1 VEEWEEPLHPGPLA
15 HLYPTFPHRA
25 TLIAHFLPQ
34 TSTPA
39 RVRGRNTFESRRFG
53 CGETWALARR
63 WAQARVRIGAL
74 QAILRSRRGS
84 VRYMCLPWGAV
95 GRPSKGLRATSTW
108 PLRCV
113 VMTTGRSLALALICA
128 LTSAIAIGCGSS
140 SSGSGGADDPA
151 SLVPATA
158 PVYAEAALRPNGK
171 VGADLDAALKKIL
184 RTDDPGAKIQKALDD
199 SGRTDGVTYKDDIEP
214 WLGDRA
220 GIAVTAI
227 HGSNADFVA
236 VINSKDD
243 GKASD
248 ALAKTKGDIVKR
260 SYKGV
265 VYRFDRKD
273 GTAAGVFDHSV
284 VVGTEPGFKSAVDAS
299 KGDSLADSNGLRG
312 VRSKVAQERVGLLY
326 LDVDGLLRAVSA
338 SAGSQPEVGAVLQSL
353 SAAVPKTI
361 GAALQAQAD
370 ALKIDGVSLGTPKS
384 GASGASGADMVA
396 GLPGDSWLALGFG
409 KSGQTLEG
417 VLDAIGKS
425 GGITGVGVNA
435 LLSQF
440 QQQTGLDLRK
450 DVLSWMGDAGVFVA
464 GKGLPDLGGG
474 LVVKTSDPAK
484 TKKVIAVLR
493 RLAGQQAGATIKTL
507 NAQGVDEGF
516 TLQPKNGPR
525 IDVALAGEKFIV
537 AVGAPGALKEAIAPS
552 QPLSSAPA
560 FTEAAGKLGDGL
572 RPSFYLDF
580 QQVVSLISG
589 FVGNEATFQKAKPY
603 LDTFG
608 AIVAGAK
615 DEGDGVTRARFVV
628 TLK

>member
-1 VEEWEEPLHPGPLA
+1 
-15 HLYPTFPHRA
+15 
-25 TLIAHFLPQ
+25 
-34 TSTPA
+34 
-39 RVRGRNTFESRRFG
+39 
-53 CGETWALARR
+53 
-63 WAQARVRIGAL
+63 
-74 QAILRSRRGS
+74 
-84 VRYMCLPWGAV
+84 
-95 GRPSKGLRATSTW
+95 
-108 PLRCV
+108 
-113 VMTTGRSLALALICA
+113 MTTARSLALALLCA
-128 LTSAIAIGCGSS
+128 LTSAIAVGCGSS

-158 PVYAEAALRPNGK
+158 PVYAEATLQPNGK

-199 SGRTDGVTYKDDIEP
+199 SGRTDGVNYKDDIEP

-243 GKASD
+243 GKASE

-265 VYRFDRKD
+265 DYRFDRKD
-273 GTAAGVFDHSV
+273 STAAGVFDHSV

-312 VRSKVAQERVGLLY
+312 VRSKVAQERIGLLY

-361 GAALQAQAD
+361 GAALQAQPD
-370 ALKIDGVSLGTPKS
+370 ALKIDGVSLGTPKT

-435 LLSQF
+435 LLGQF
-440 QQQTGLDLRK
+440 QQQTGLDLRR
-450 DVLSWMGDAGVFVA
+450 DVLSWMGDAGVFVGGSGSA
-464 GKGLPDLGGG
+464 DLRGG
-474 LVVKTSDPAK
+474 LVIKTSDAAK
-484 TKKVIAVLR
+484 TKRVIAVLR
-493 RLAGQQAGATIKTL
+493 RLAAQQGGASVSAL
-507 NAQGVDEGF
+507 RFQGVDEGF
-516 TLQPKNGPR
+516 TVRPDSGPR
-525 IDVALAGEKFIV
+525 VDVGLAGDKFIV
-537 AVGAPGALKEAIAPS
+537 SVGDFRAFKEAISPS
-552 QPLSSAPA
+552 PALGTAPA
-560 FTEAAGKLGDGL
+560 FTDAAGKLGDGL

>member
-1 VEEWEEPLHPGPLA
+1 V
-15 HLYPTFPHRA
+15 
-25 TLIAHFLPQ
+25 
-34 TSTPA
+34 
-39 RVRGRNTFESRRFG
+39 VRRGAPERRP
-53 CGETWALARR
+53 
-63 WAQARVRIGAL
+63 AQARVRIGAL
-74 QAILRSRRGS
+74 QAILRSGCGS
-84 VRYMCLPWGAV
+84 VRRVCVPWDGV
-95 GRPSKGLRATSTW
+95 GRPSKGLRATCIW
-108 PLRCV
+108 PVRCV
-113 VMTTGRSLALALICA
+113 VMKTARPLVLALLCALI
-128 LTSAIAIGCGSS
+128 SAIAVGCGSS
-140 SSGSGGADDPA
+140 SAGSGGADDPA

-158 PVYAEAALRPNGK
+158 PVYAEATLRPDGK

-184 RTDDPGAKIQKALDD
+184 RTDDPAGKIQKALDD
-199 SGRTDGVTYKDDIEP
+199 SGKTDGVTYKADVEP
-214 WLGDRA
+214 WLGARA

-243 GKASD
+243 GKAGD
-248 ALAKTKGDIVKR
+248 ALAKAKGDIVKR

-265 VYRFDRKD
+265 DYRFDRKD
-273 GTAAGVFDHSV
+273 STAAGVFDHSV

-312 VRSKVAQERVGLLY
+312 VRSKVASERIGLLY
-326 LDVDGLLRAVSA
+326 LDVEGLLRAVSQ

-361 GAALQAQAD
+361 GAALQAQPD

-384 GASGASGADMVA
+384 ASSGASGADMVA

-435 LLSQF
+435 LLGQF
-440 QQQTGLDLRK
+440 QQRTGLDLRK

-474 LVVKTSDPAK
+474 LVIKTSDPAK
-484 TKKVIAVLR
+484 TKRVIGVLR
-493 RLAGQQAGATIKTL
+493 RLAGQQAGAKVKPL
-507 NAQGVDEGF
+507 DAQGVDEGF
-516 TLQPKNGPR
+516 TVEQKDGPR
-525 IDVALAGEKFIV
+525 VDVALAGEKFIV
-537 AVGAPGALKEAIAPS
+537 AVGAAGALKEAISPS
-552 QPLSSAPA
+552 QPLSSSPA
-560 FTEAAGKLGDGL
+560 FTAAAAKLGDGL

-580 QQVVSLISG
+580 QQVASLIEG
-589 FVGNEATFQKAKPY
+589 FVGDQADFQKAKPY

>member
-1 VEEWEEPLHPGPLA
+1 VGRRGA
-15 HLYPTFPHRA
+15 
-25 TLIAHFLPQ
+25 
-34 TSTPA
+34 PA
-39 RVRGRNTFESRRFG
+39 PRF
-53 CGETWALARR
+53 
-63 WAQARVRIGAL
+63 AQARVRIAGL
-74 QAILRSRRGS
+74 HAILRSVSGS
-84 VRYMCLPWGAV
+84 VRRVCVPWGGV
-95 GRPSKGLRATSTW
+95 GRPSKGLRATWTW

-113 VMTTGRSLALALICA
+113 VMKTARSLVLALLCA
-128 LTSAIAIGCGSS
+128 LISAIAVGCGSS
-140 SSGSGGADDPA
+140 DSGSGGADDPA

-158 PVYAEAALRPNGK
+158 PVYAEATLRPDGK

-199 SGRTDGVTYKDDIEP
+199 SGRTDGVIFKDDIEP

-220 GIAVTAI
+220 GVAVTAI
-227 HGSNADFVA
+227 HGDDADFVA
-236 VINSKDD
+236 VIESKDD
-243 GKASD
+243 GKAND

-260 SYKGV
+260 SYNGV
-265 VYRFDRKD
+265 DYRFDRKEN
-273 GTAAGVFDHSV
+273 TAAGVFEHSV
-284 VVGTEPGFKSAVDAS
+284 VVGTEPGFKAAVDAS

-312 VRSKVAQERVGLLY
+312 VRSKVAEERIGLLY

-338 SAGSQPEVGAVLQSL
+338 NAGSQPEVGALVQSL

-361 GAALQAQAD
+361 GAALQAQPD
-370 ALKIDGVSLGTPKS
+370 ALKIDGVSLGTPKTS
-384 GASGASGADMVA
+384 SNGASGADMVA
-396 GLPGDSWLALGFG
+396 SLPSDSWLALGFG
-409 KSGQTLEG
+409 KSGQALEG
-417 VLDAIGKS
+417 VLDGIGKA

-474 LVVKTSDPAK
+474 LVIKTSDPAK
-484 TKKVIAVLR
+484 TKRVIDVLR
-493 RLAGQQAGATIKTL
+493 RLAGQQGGAKVRPLT
-507 NAQGVDEGF
+507 AQGVDEGF
-516 TLQPKNGPR
+516 TVQPQDGPR

-537 AVGAPGALKEAIAPS
+537 AVGAPGALKEAISPS
-552 QPLSSAPA
+552 QALSSAPA
-560 FTEAAGKLGDGL
+560 FTDAAGKLGDGL

-580 QQVVSLISG
+580 QQVVSLIEG
-589 FVGNEATFQKAKPY
+589 FVGNEPDFQKAKPY

-608 AIVAGAK
+608 AVVAGAK

>member
-1 VEEWEEPLHPGPLA
+1 
-15 HLYPTFPHRA
+15 
-25 TLIAHFLPQ
+25 
-34 TSTPA
+34 
-39 RVRGRNTFESRRFG
+39 
-53 CGETWALARR
+53 
-63 WAQARVRIGAL
+63 
-74 QAILRSRRGS
+74 
-84 VRYMCLPWGAV
+84 
-95 GRPSKGLRATSTW
+95 
-108 PLRCV
+108 
-113 VMTTGRSLALALICA
+113 MTTARSLALALLCA

-158 PVYAEAALRPNGK
+158 PVYAEATLRPNGK

-199 SGRTDGVTYKDDIEP
+199 SGRTDGVTYKADIEP

-243 GKASD
+243 GKAND

-265 VYRFDRKD
+265 DYRFDRKD
-273 GTAAGVFDHSV
+273 STAAGVFDHSV

-299 KGDSLADSNGLRG
+299 KGDSLAESNGLRG
-312 VRSKVAQERVGLLY
+312 VRSKVAQERIGLLY

-353 SAAVPKTI
+353 SGAVPKTI
-361 GAALQAQAD
+361 GAALQAQPD

-396 GLPGDSWLALGFG
+396 GLPADSWLALGFG

-440 QQQTGLDLRK
+440 QQKTGLDLRK

-484 TKKVIAVLR
+484 TKKVIQVLR
-493 RLAGQQAGATIKTL
+493 RLAGQQGGATIKTL
-507 NAQGVDEGF
+507 HAQGVDEGF
-516 TLQPKNGPR
+516 TVRPTNGPR
-525 IDVALAGEKFIV
+525 VDVALAGEKFIV
-537 AVGAPGALKEAIAPS
+537 AVGAPGALKKAISPG
-552 QPLSSAPA
+552 QPLSSEPA
-560 FTEAAGKLGDGL
+560 FTDAAGKLGDGL

-608 AIVAGAK
+608 AVVAGAK